1 MARKAQFQPTFLNV
15 LDNAED
21 GKRFTSAQGRTV
33 AILRQGAHPVAWL
46 AVEHN
51 VRAMHYADTG
61 VVIGAAP
68 DWSKFLQWLMDNLP
82 AILAMIAKII
92 AMFGG

>member
-1 MARKAQFQPTFLNV
+1 MARKAQFQPTFLSV

-33 AILRQGAHPVAWL
+33 ATLRQGAHPVAWL

-51 VRAMHYADTG
+51 VRAMYYADRG
-61 VVIGAAP
+61 IIIAAAP
-68 DWSKFLQWLMDNLP
+68 DWSKFLDWLMANLP
-82 AILAMIAKII
+82 AILDMIMKII
-92 AMFGG
+92 SKFGG